1 MSDER
6 LDEIIRNTARDY
18 HVPDAPPRDEMW
30 AKIEQ
35 TRREAGVVAIRR
47 SSRAAW
53 LWPGIGIA
61 AVLVLGIGIG
71 RMVERSRASQGTQ
84 PVAARPDTSS
94 AAKGTSVAQ
103 APGGGGPVAPDSTPS
118 VSPVT
123 RTPAGQTNRQAPPRD
138 LAAREGLTV
147 PLDLGGGASHDD
159 AATSE
164 GLAVRL
170 AVLQHLAGT
179 EAMLTTFRTEAKSG
193 EVDARLTS
201 WARNLLRTTHLLQA
215 SSVASNDPTLKRL
228 LDDLE
233 LVLLQ
238 IAQYTA
244 KSPHR
249 AEELELIE
257 RSIDKRGVMAKLR
270 ATNPAAQMPAGT

>member
-1 MSDER
+1 MSDEK
-6 LDEIIRNTARDY
+6 LDDIIRNAARDY
-18 HVPDAPPRDEMW
+18 HVPDAPPRDDMW

-35 TRREAGVVAIRR
+35 GRRQAGATAVRR
-47 SSRAAW
+47 SARAAW
-53 LWPGIGIA
+53 VWPGVGIA

-71 RMVERSRASQGTQ
+71 RLVERRQATVPLS
-84 PVAARPDTSS
+84 PS
-94 AAKGTSVAQ
+94 AAGSSSTTSVA
-103 APGGGGPVAPDSTPS
+103 VAPPSNPDSVATVAPPS
-118 VSPVT
+118 GSD
-123 RTPAGQTNRQAPPRD
+123 RTSRDVEPRQAPRA
-138 LAAREGLTV
+138 LASQDVSPAPSDRGVGT
-147 PLDLGGGASHDD
+147 SHDD
-159 AATSE
+159 VTTE
-164 GLAVRL
+164 GLAFRL

-257 RSIDKRGVMAKLR
+257 RSIDKRGVMSKLR
-270 ATNPAAQMPAGT
+270 ATNPAATMPAGT

>member
-6 LDEIIRNTARDY
+6 LDELIQQTARDY
-18 HVPDAPPRDEMW
+18 NVPGTPPRDVLW
-30 AKIEQ
+30 ARIEEA
-35 TRREAGVVAIRR
+35 RRQAGVSAVRR
-47 SSRAAW
+47 SHRAAW
-53 LWPGIGIA
+53 LWPIVGVA
-61 AVLVLGIGIG
+61 AVLMLGFALG
-71 RMVERSRASQGTQ
+71 RFFEQAKPARTAATPAATGNA
-84 PVAARPDTSS
+84 PVVAQVPETSAARDTTSTSPSNLVTSPRESGASPRSHRDVATRDHAGVPIEPD
-94 AAKGTSVAQ
+94 A
-103 APGGGGPVAPDSTPS
+103 
-118 VSPVT
+118 
-123 RTPAGQTNRQAPPRD
+123 
-138 LAAREGLTV
+138 V
-147 PLDLGGGASHDD
+147 PLHDD
-159 AATSE
+159 PTSAE
-164 GLAVRL
+164 GLAFRL

-270 ATNPAAQMPAGT
+270 ATNPAATMPAGT